1 MTRNRNGGHPHIED
15 RRELRYENLGLAEA
29 KANLSKLVQEVVSGS
44 EPEIVIAIGGTPVAR
59 IVPCRDHPNRALGI
73 DAAAV
78 TLPANSCRTQR
89 RHRHIVRG
97 GRRVRYPP
105 TLIAL
110 WPNNGGMK

>member
-78 TLPANSCRTQR
+78 TLPANLAEPNADIVTSFAADVEFAIR
-89 RHRHIVRG
+89 RR
-97 GRRVRYPP
+97 
-105 TLIAL
+105 
-110 WPNNGGMK
+110 